1 MIYYDVLATKE
12 CNSIDRA
19 ICGIWTSRFSSRLRG
34 EPAGPETNHRP
45 VCSTIRGIRA
55 AWCAG
60 AVGGDSEVMW
70 QWCVYVS
77 VLSVVWMPVVFQNVS
92 KHGRSLWTSFWKP
105 YMMISIE
112 ELEVSHPKV
121 CHAVRQAQGHSFW
134 RFSMER
140 CSYKKE
146 PTGSVPLVAE
156 KRHRRRVSSNVG
168 VYLRAH
174 CAAVAGSSRAGSK
187 SKLRKELGDPSFIA
201 LYPTLPDSTLRL
213 FDLLGLAV
221 GERLK
226 GQVVGHRVM
235 GVIVGTSHEIW
246 TPIEVPYFS
255 PRTLRVTATKV
266 RKCQW
271 RTHRGADRFSI
282 FCNFFCGY
290 SFWAH
295 STGCFMHCDL
305 FSHGPTGQRL
315 CGRNL
320 GLVWSMQTACSDMPV
335 LNSPT
340 SCNWLWKHQR
350 SAKVRCLWSA
360 SMLWVWAVLVDHP
373 SMWRKRNACRCTRM
387 IRPLPAF
394 PVWLKY
400 HIWGCTML

>member
-201 LYPTLPDSTLRL
+201 LYPTLPFDSLTCW
-213 FDLLGLAV
+213 DLLWGKV
-221 GERLK
+221 EGSSGRS
-226 GQVVGHRVM
+226 QGH
-235 GVIVGTSHEIW
+235 GSHSRDKSW
-246 TPIEVPYFS
+246 D
-255 PRTLRVTATKV
+255 LDA
-266 RKCQW
+266 
-271 RTHRGADRFSI
+271 HRGAILQPSDTS
-282 FCNFFCGY
+282 G
-290 SFWAH
+290 H
-295 STGCFMHCDL
+295 SHQSEKVPMADT
-305 FSHGPTGQRL
+305 S
-315 CGRNL
+315 
-320 GLVWSMQTACSDMPV
+320 WS
-335 LNSPT
+335 
-340 SCNWLWKHQR
+340 
-350 SAKVRCLWSA
+350 
-360 SMLWVWAVLVDHP
+360 
-373 SMWRKRNACRCTRM
+373 
-387 IRPLPAF
+387 
-394 PVWLKY
+394 
-400 HIWGCTML
+400 G

>member
-1 MIYYDVLATKE
+1 
-12 CNSIDRA
+12 
-19 ICGIWTSRFSSRLRG
+19 
-34 EPAGPETNHRP
+34 
-45 VCSTIRGIRA
+45 
-55 AWCAG
+55 
-60 AVGGDSEVMW
+60 
-70 QWCVYVS
+70 
-77 VLSVVWMPVVFQNVS
+77 
-92 KHGRSLWTSFWKP
+92 
-105 YMMISIE
+105 
-112 ELEVSHPKV
+112 
-121 CHAVRQAQGHSFW
+121 
-134 RFSMER
+134 MER

-271 RTHRGADRFSI
+271 RTLQWRTHRGADRFSI

-340 SCNWLWKHQR
+340 SCN
-350 SAKVRCLWSA
+350 
-360 SMLWVWAVLVDHP
+360 
-373 SMWRKRNACRCTRM
+373 
-387 IRPLPAF
+387 
-394 PVWLKY
+394 
-400 HIWGCTML
+400 